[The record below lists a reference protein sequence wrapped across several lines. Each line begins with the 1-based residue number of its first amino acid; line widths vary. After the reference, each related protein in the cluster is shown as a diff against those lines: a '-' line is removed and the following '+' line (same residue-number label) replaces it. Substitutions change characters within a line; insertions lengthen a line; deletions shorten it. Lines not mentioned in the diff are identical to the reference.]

1 MHRLPT
7 IPFDRSTTVQDDL
20 EDNPQLG
27 DDSALT
33 RLKLATAWL
42 CATLAGVAALAYA
55 TISQASPA
63 LTMVALA
70 VLLVAYAGYGY
81 FIPRKNT
88 IHYADSLYYMGFL
101 WAIFALIATFVIWP
115 APKLTTEAVLT
126 TFGYALVATFCG
138 MFLRLLIVQFRD
150 DSSPDRIEVA
160 EEKIERRVA
169 ALIQEINEATM
180 EMATFRDRAAG
191 DLGGTM
197 RDLVQS
203 LIAVR
208 EELAEQH
215 RTMANAMSESF
226 ESSLKEILGRL
237 SAIQIPQECLTG
249 EVAKLVSTLGKQ
261 GESFQKAAQKLET
274 SLMRSAETVTSFGDS
289 LHGSEGAKQVG
300 IAVNDLSTKI
310 KERTEQFVKMTTA
323 FEQNRAELDSQLSSL
338 QSLQSAASTVA
349 ARLSAF
355 EKELVELSSA
365 SMSAEVKTGLVGVQ
379 QAIRSSLEGSKAIES
394 MMRDV
399 LLLMRQR
406 VTEEHSGE
414 RR

>member
-7 IPFDRSTTVQDDL
+7 IPFERPMPVDEL
-20 EDNPQLG
+20 EDHPQSS

-33 RLKLATAWL
+33 HLKLATAWL
-42 CATLAGVAALAYA
+42 CTTLAGVAAIAYA
-55 TISQASPA
+55 TSSETSPP
-63 LTMVALA
+63 LTMVTLA

-81 FIPRKNT
+81 FIPRKNS
-88 IHYADSLYYMGFL
+88 IQYADSLYYMGFL
-101 WAIFALIATFVIWP
+101 WAIFALIAMFVIWP

-126 TFGYALVATFCG
+126 SFGYALVTTFCG
-138 MFLRLLIVQFRD
+138 MFLRLVMIQFRD
-150 DSSPDRIEVA
+150 DTAPDRIEVA
-160 EEKIERRVA
+160 EAMIQRRIA
-169 ALIQEINEATM
+169 ALIQEINEATL

-203 LIAVR
+203 LTAVR
-208 EELAEQH
+208 EKIAEQH
-215 RTMANAMSESF
+215 RTMAKAMSDGF

-237 SAIQIPQECLTG
+237 SAIQIPQEYLTG
-249 EVAKLVSTLGKQ
+249 EVAKLASTLGRQ
-261 GESFQKAAQKLET
+261 GESFQTAAQRLET
-274 SLMRSAETVTSFGDS
+274 SLLRAAESVTSFGDS

-300 IAVNDLSTKI
+300 MAVNDLSMKI
-310 KERTEQFVKMTTA
+310 KERTEQFLKMTTT
-323 FEQNRAELDSQLSSL
+323 FEQSRADLDDQLINL
-338 QSLQSAASTVA
+338 QSLRSAASMVA
-349 ARLSAF
+349 TRLSSF
-355 EKELVELSSA
+355 EHELLELSSA
-365 SMSAEVKTGLVGVQ
+365 SLSAEVKTGLMSVQ